1 MQISAHCTPLQY
13 SFIMMATVQ
22 NCLITSFFKSPPK
35 EETAISEKPASAK
48 CSPPL
53 VSTPAPQ
60 ETKGNTEATEPQIS
74 PGNTNKGISND
85 KHQEAAQ
92 SELVSF
98 DGNDSDH
105 DGGSSSDEGDF
116 VKKPLVVNL
125 TGLLSPAVM
134 HRNFVPMA
142 TNEAKRQRKINE
154 MCACLKDKG
163 KRGSTQDVK
172 VPVEMTSSVE
182 DLLQMHKS
190 GPKESNVGTGMDC
203 IADDPNMEQTVSSES
218 IQECAKSPQHVS
230 TSLKQSVL
238 SWDGRSSQL
247 VLGMP
252 MEQPSLEMEEEG
264 KDTRNVEQNVSE
276 EKMDIELEKTDVCG
290 SNSEVCG
297 SSLGGVCMAD
307 EREGERKR
315 SKRSHKSCKDTQADC
330 ESDGDETPARSGSVA
345 FEERTRESEN
355 LDDSFEDFIELRRQR
370 NKRRKRN
377 HCSTQLGEREPC
389 IDSSEEEIKR
399 PRRSAA
405 VSAAKR
411 ILAALPQKIEKPSQN
426 TCDDDDSNSPPE
438 PKIANAVNIDSDCEN
453 KTGNVECVYESKS
466 PVLPASKS
474 PMVAA
479 TADTAAMVESTVDDS
494 VIFVST
500 SPQKPSH
507 VSPQKGVSRGGLS
520 AEWAEIF
527 KRSSNQTNEVIEL
540 VTTEDEGSPK
550 PSRRLQGL
558 VSTRSPK
565 RYCSPS
571 HSPRRCSSPRRN
583 TSHNSPARQNS
594 RKLTLSPLKQ
604 SHTSRR
610 QLSFSTPITTSCDSA
625 PFADLVHVQQRDP
638 EEQLWNS
645 EASQSIASLCRPFI
659 SLSEAPLI
667 RQPLLNPSEA
677 SLERC
682 DGLGLMTSV
691 PQGTRRP
698 SPPQVRNW

>member
-1 MQISAHCTPLQY
+1 
-13 SFIMMATVQ
+13 
-22 NCLITSFFKSPPK
+22 
-35 EETAISEKPASAK
+35 
-48 CSPPL
+48 
-53 VSTPAPQ
+53 
-60 ETKGNTEATEPQIS
+60 
-74 PGNTNKGISND
+74 
-85 KHQEAAQ
+85 
-92 SELVSF
+92 
-98 DGNDSDH
+98 
-105 DGGSSSDEGDF
+105 
-116 VKKPLVVNL
+116 
-125 TGLLSPAVM
+125 
-134 HRNFVPMA
+134 
-142 TNEAKRQRKINE
+142 
-154 MCACLKDKG
+154 
-163 KRGSTQDVK
+163 
-172 VPVEMTSSVE
+172 
-182 DLLQMHKS
+182 
-190 GPKESNVGTGMDC
+190 
-203 IADDPNMEQTVSSES
+203 
-218 IQECAKSPQHVS
+218 
-230 TSLKQSVL
+230 
-238 SWDGRSSQL
+238 
-247 VLGMP
+247 
-252 MEQPSLEMEEEG
+252 
-264 KDTRNVEQNVSE
+264 
-276 EKMDIELEKTDVCG
+276 
-290 SNSEVCG
+290 
-297 SSLGGVCMAD
+297 MAD
-307 EREGERKR
+307 GREGERKR
-315 SKRSHKSCKDTQADC
+315 SKRSHKSCENLLDTQADC
-330 ESDGDETPARSGSVA
+330 ESDGDAIPARSEPVA
-345 FEERTRESEN
+345 FKERTRESEN

-370 NKRRKRN
+370 NKRRRRN
-377 HCSTQLGEREPC
+377 HCSTQLGERELC

-411 ILAALPQKIEKPSQN
+411 ILAALPQKIEKPSRN
-426 TCDDDDSNSPPE
+426 TPESSCDDDDSNSTPK
-438 PKIANAVNIDSDCEN
+438 PKIANAVNIDPDCEN
-453 KTGNVECVYESKS
+453 KAGNVECVYESKS
-466 PVLPASKS
+466 PVVAASKS

-479 TADTAAMVESTVDDS
+479 TADTAAVVESTVDDS
-494 VIFVST
+494 VICVST

-565 RYCSPS
+565 RYRSPS

-682 DGLGLMTSV
+682 DGLGLMMSV
-691 PQGTRRP
+691 PQATRRP